1 MESTPPRRRRRSR
14 SRSVL
19 SVRSDGLELQAWTPL
34 SVASSAA
41 VEQGAAPSLAV
52 EQSAVEQGEQ
62 GSAASG
68 AVEQSAVEQGAAFLG
83 AVEQSAVEQ
92 SAVEQGAAPSG
103 AVEQG
108 ATSSSASLETPAV
121 LATLAKSHGAEG
133 LPVTLGLVSLR
144 VRQLPAVILPCT
156 FPSLVAEEK
165 FYKAII
171 AAAGLTS
178 SAKTLH
184 GLQARAFEACCNLA
198 RQEADVLRACG
209 MHDKADVWLKA
220 VARAGAARRNISNFG
235 RAFRL
240 SDLRRSEQATAPR
253 QTVLHFAALP
263 PPPPP
268 AFVAAVE
275 RDLVDAAGRMPEQ
288 CFPDVLLDALQYL
301 SGHELVWL
309 SREQV
314 ERQVTAEVSEVL
326 DEVLGALLS
335 LGLVRVSGDGQIRLE
350 PKALQ

>member
-1 MESTPPRRRRRSR
+1 M
-14 SRSVL
+14 
-19 SVRSDGLELQAWTPL
+19 
-34 SVASSAA
+34 ASSAA
-41 VEQGAAPSLAV
+41 EEQSATSCGAV
-52 EQSAVEQGEQ
+52 EQRATSSGAVGQRATSSGAVEQRAT
-62 GSAASG
+62 SSG
-68 AVEQSAVEQGAAFLG
+68 AVEQSAT
-83 AVEQSAVEQ
+83 S
-92 SAVEQGAAPSG
+92 SG
-103 AVEQG
+103 AVEQRAMSSG
-108 ATSSSASLETPAV
+108 AVGQPATSSSASLETPAV
-121 LATLAKSHGAEG
+121 LATLAHRHGAEG
-133 LPVTLGLVSLR
+133 LPVTLGLVPLR
-144 VRQLPAVILPCT
+144 LRQLPAVILPCT

-198 RQEADVLRACG
+198 RQEADVLIACD
-209 MHDKADVWLKA
+209 MHDKADIWLKA

-240 SDLRRSEQATAPR
+240 SDLGRSEQATAPR

-263 PPPPP
+263 PVLPPP
-268 AFVAAVE
+268 ALVAAVE

-288 CFPDVLLDALQYL
+288 CFCDVLLDALQYL

-335 LGLVRVSGDGQIRLE
+335 QGSWGYLLMARYDWSQKCLNDPQRSVLAKRTFSGR
-350 PKALQ
+350 KV